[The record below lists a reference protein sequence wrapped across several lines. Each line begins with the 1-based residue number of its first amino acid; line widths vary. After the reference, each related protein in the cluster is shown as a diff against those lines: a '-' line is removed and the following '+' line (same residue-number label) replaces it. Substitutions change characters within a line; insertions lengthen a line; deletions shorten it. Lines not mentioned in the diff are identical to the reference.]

1 MNNYEFGQKENYTT
15 QGSVEKGESRKS
27 FKFVFFVRLVIILFA
42 ERQADSEI
50 LSSSIITLRI
60 ENIAGPTVCCLPY

>member
-1 MNNYEFGQKENYTT
+1 MNLVKKKITPPRDQWK
-15 QGSVEKGESRKS
+15 KGKVG
-27 FKFVFFVRLVIILFA
+27 KALDLFFVQLVIILFA

>member
-1 MNNYEFGQKENYTT
+1 MNLVKKKITSRDQW
-15 QGSVEKGESRKS
+15 KGGKVG
-27 FKFVFFVRLVIILFA
+27 KALNLFFVQLVIILFA

-60 ENIAGPTVCCLPY
+60 ENIAGPTVCFQPY